1 MKKYLDNASTTAIR
15 AEVIQ
20 EMTKVMAEDFE
31 TLPQH
36 TVLGVMP
43 KCFGTFQ
50 KINRQ
55 AIECSGA
62 RNNFTCGTEANNWIL
77 RSAVWI

>member
-1 MKKYLDNASTTAIR
+1 MKKVYLDNASTTAIR

-31 TLPQH
+31 TLPQR
-36 TVLGVMP
+36 TVLAGMQSVLNFP
-43 KCFGTFQ
+43 

-62 RNNFTCGTEANNWIL
+62 RNNFHFAEL
-77 RSAVWI
+77 S